1 MVFHEHDKFATQ
13 KARQFKFP
21 RAVMAKC
28 WETLIE
34 LELVT
39 PIDKAPSAKVLKQ
52 FRYAFS
58 LTIGNRVVQSSS
70 KNDEGIWLSGLL
82 DYF

>member
-1 MVFHEHDKFATQ
+1 MQKIYEGEPFNFEMVFHEHDKFATQ
-13 KARQFKFP
+13 KARQFKFS
-21 RAVMAKC
+21 RAVMAKA

-52 FRYAFS
+52 FRYDFS
-58 LTIGNRVVQSSS
+58 LAFGSKELQS
-70 KNDEGIWLSGLL
+70 
-82 DYF
+82 